1 MIKKKSKRQ
10 FSPISVDSKELEL
23 VDHAKILGVT
33 IASTLQWNYHI
44 HEVIR
49 KAIKRARVPI
59 NDIVS
64 FYSTCIRPVLEYCVP
79 VLHHALTSY
88 LSDEIERVQK

>member
-1 MIKKKSKRQ
+1 MYAQEETNSIKRKELIIDFKKSKNR
-10 FSPISVDSKELEL
+10 FNSISVDSKELEL

-49 KAIKRARVPI
+49 KLRLISSCI
-59 NDIVS
+59 FS
-64 FYSTCIRPVLEYCVP
+64 FC
-79 VLHHALTSY
+79 
-88 LSDEIERVQK
+88 